1 MPKELDYVIFWPQE
15 DIDKLQDPKL
25 LRNIKK
31 DRKDF
36 DFEFKES
43 VKIMEKYPHF
53 FNEDCKK
60 FENIKWIYTHLVT
73 RYILN

>member
-53 FNEDCKK
+53 FNEIAPCSKGNFYEK
-60 FENIKWIYTHLVT
+60 YSMRSII
-73 RYILN
+73 